1 MMNIYAKLMAARI
14 AVQAVKMKKSGKNKF
29 AGYEYFELGD
39 FIPDALKAFADA
51 GLCGVVSFAND
62 TATLTITNTDK
73 PDEQIIISSPMA
85 KAELKGAHE
94 IQNLGAVQTYQRRYL
109 WMTALEL
116 VEHDAIASSDGGQT
130 KPETREYE
138 RISSDQEVDLLD
150 KIKDAGLKLES
161 FYGRF
166 NIKKLSSLP
175 AEDYQ
180 DALAKIAEFKKSREA
195 KSAAAV

>member
-1 MMNIYAKLMAARI
+1 
-14 AVQAVKMKKSGKNKF
+14 
-29 AGYEYFELGD
+29 
-39 FIPDALKAFADA
+39 
-51 GLCGVVSFAND
+51 
-62 TATLTITNTDK
+62 
-73 PDEQIIISSPMA
+73 MA

-94 IQNLGAVQTYQRRYL
+94 IHNLGAVQTYQRRYL

-138 RISSDQEVDLLD
+138 RISPDQEVDLLD

-161 FYGRF
+161 FYGRV

-195 KSAAAV
+195 KSAAAAV